1 MERGMLSGSTW
12 AWISITPLKSDC
24 ACAVH
29 ANKLEQKLIQM
40 IRSIARRHD
49 FECISFSL
57 SLISGVVGQPLD
69 GFEVAVWV
77 PHPCDFQQG
86 WDLWF
91 FL

>member
-1 MERGMLSGSTW
+1 
-12 AWISITPLKSDC
+12 
-24 ACAVH
+24 
-29 ANKLEQKLIQM
+29 M

-69 GFEVAVWV
+69 GFEVAVWA

>member
-29 ANKLEQKLIQM
+29 ANKLEQKQIQIQM

-57 SLISGVVGQPLD
+57 LLISGVLDQRLD
-69 GFEVAVWV
+69 GFEVELRV
-77 PHPCDFQQG
+77 PHPCDFQ
-86 WDLWF
+86 
-91 FL
+91 